1 MKKEILDE
9 NRLFGN
15 PLNET
20 DIYQVPPVDE
30 NGNVHMFS
38 AEQLAAIY
46 DIVKPLLT
54 VDELQEFNDM
64 TPEDK
69 EQYLTGFGANIQE
82 WQKAK
87 DAANKPD
94 DDQDDPNM
102 QPMTPPDDGLDHW
115 APAKRKKNKSQQ
127 QQNQQRMNPIYSDLQ
142 DELDKIDQET
152 QQAQQNSQQS
162 HDNNSNEANDAQ
174 DIANNAQDIAD
185 SAQKMADAAQAA
197 ADAAQE
203 AANQADENA
212 QESGDYKD
220 IKNADKSQVSADA
233 AQDLADQAKE
243 AANRAKQLAAD
254 AQQAAEEGNTAEA
267 ARKAKEAY
275 DAANEAYNKTS
286 AAKINA
292 KDAISSSKQTDP
304 AGNGQQNGQG
314 QNGSDGGQHAPK
326 NGQSAD
332 GEFGD
337 GEQDGDDEFGD
348 GEQEGG
354 QSTQNGSS
362 KGSMGRG
369 GQSSKSGNRQQSNSQ
384 QNGTDGDEDDE
395 ATDPTLEKVNNK
407 FDESNV
413 IFRKP
418 INPDMGFDGN
428 DFVANDEELREKCR
442 EMAKRAGQP
451 LDPEDLISP
460 QEYASKK
467 FKEFREKVKLYEKQG
482 GYDPG
487 SAGNPPG
494 YLPELMD
501 KLFATNIDWRDVVKE
516 FMTDKSPGNPIDV
529 WSKRRMGLPDTHPF
543 HKGRYLHPY
552 EDVEEKRSGIA
563 QVFFLVDASGSMLG
577 NAEDGVNIFEHIM
590 SELIHLELEVKIK
603 RSAYATFNAG
613 PIYRE
618 DIFTWTDKDAA
629 DEDDL
634 FEQFILPDA
643 GGGTSAVQGIKS
655 IQEYEDVY
663 STRDPWTLLIVV
675 TDGGDYYTGLKDI
688 CKDRDQVDHM
698 LWIII
703 ENLAR
708 VGKDYF
714 DNKIKELTAQGV
726 DKDHIVCI
734 DLNKEWQP

>member
-337 GEQDGDDEFGD
+337 GEQVVCGSPEGD
-348 GEQEGG
+348 GLQIGAAYRNVVAERDVLEFQV
-354 QSTQNGSS
+354 T
-362 KGSMGRG
+362 
-369 GQSSKSGNRQQSNSQ
+369 
-384 QNGTDGDEDDE
+384 
-395 ATDPTLEKVNNK
+395 AILDPTVGEAAVAHRVEIRGAWDVGLLSLVLPAVEHGSRLVVEITASLKQAALVVEDIIAQRVVEAYVERQVLPGDIGK
-407 FDESNV
+407 DV
-413 IFRKP
+413 TIDVG
-418 INPDMGFDGN
+418 IG
-428 DFVANDEELREKCR
+428 VANDGLV
-442 EMAKRAGQP
+442 G
-451 LDPEDLISP
+451 L
-460 QEYASKK
+460 
-467 FKEFREKVKLYEKQG
+467 
-482 GYDPG
+482 
-487 SAGNPPG
+487 
-494 YLPELMD
+494 
-501 KLFATNIDWRDVVKE
+501 
-516 FMTDKSPGNPIDV
+516 TDFSVTIDV
-529 WSKRRMGLPDTHPF
+529 NKLDITSLEVLLGSSAIGQEEVTLAACRRCLLVIGQHSGGLVSVEHAGSLAHNGGNVVGAVDRRGITLCRLLSTDIQHIVI
-543 HKGRYLHPY
+543 RQRLH
-552 EDVEEKRSGIA
+552 
-563 QVFFLVDASGSMLG
+563 LVDIVAGTGANLY
-577 NAEDGVNIFEHIM
+577 
-590 SELIHLELEVKIK
+590 IHLACDDWFGCDGNLET
-603 RSAYATFNAG
+603 A
-613 PIYRE
+613 
-618 DIFTWTDKDAA
+618 
-629 DEDDL
+629 
-634 FEQFILPDA
+634 
-643 GGGTSAVQGIKS
+643 
-655 IQEYEDVY
+655 
-663 STRDPWTLLIVV
+663 IV
-675 TDGGDYYTGLKDI
+675 
-688 CKDRDQVDHM
+688 
-698 LWIII
+698 
-703 ENLAR
+703 E
-708 VGKDYF
+708 
-714 DNKIKELTAQGV
+714 
-726 DKDHIVCI
+726 
-734 DLNKEWQP
+734 